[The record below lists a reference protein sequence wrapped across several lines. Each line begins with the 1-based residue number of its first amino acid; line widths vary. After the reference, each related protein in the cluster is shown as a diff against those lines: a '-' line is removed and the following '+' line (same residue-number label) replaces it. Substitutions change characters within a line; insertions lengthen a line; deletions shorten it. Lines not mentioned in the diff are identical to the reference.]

1 MKKLLPYLRI
11 GYYFAAALPIL
22 SSIYAW
28 YEMRSTEGFAAG
40 QVAGAFALIIL
51 FVPRAVMGLVL
62 ILGASLKHQKMP
74 LKGALIALLVAA
86 LPVIGFSVLWAVN

>member
-1 MKKLLPYLRI
+1 MKKLLPYLQI
-11 GYYFAAALPIL
+11 GYYVVAALPIL

-51 FVPRAVMGLVL
+51 FVSISVVALGL
-62 ILGASLKHQKMP
+62 ILVASLKHQNMP

-86 LPVIGFSVLWAVN
+86 LPVIGFFILWAVK